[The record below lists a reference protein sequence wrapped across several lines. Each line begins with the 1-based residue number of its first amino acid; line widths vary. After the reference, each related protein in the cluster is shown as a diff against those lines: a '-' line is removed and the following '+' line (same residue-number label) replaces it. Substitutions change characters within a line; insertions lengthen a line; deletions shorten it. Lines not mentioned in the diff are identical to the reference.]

1 MPTPNTSMAILLEP
15 ALRRPARIAP
25 APIPVTPIRSGWPT
39 YAEDE
44 VAEVAAILRSG
55 RVNALHHGDRC
66 RAFEAAFAARCQRKH
81 AIAVANGT
89 LALELA
95 LRALRIGPGDE
106 VIVPARSFVASASCV
121 VAVGA
126 TPVFA
131 DVDQENQTL
140 NASTIAAVF
149 TPRTRAIIVVHLAGW
164 PAPMDEIMTL
174 AEALGVAVVEDCA
187 QAHGAMW
194 NGRPVG
200 AFGDAAA
207 FSFCTDKI
215 ISTGGEGGLL
225 VVRDTKV
232 WECAWAFKDH
242 GKSPP
247 QGPAPPSNGQF
258 RWLHRSFGSN
268 YRMTEM
274 QAGIGLLQL
283 GKLNCW
289 LADRNRNAMILNSH
303 LAALPAVRTVTPPP
317 TILNAYYKYYAF
329 VRPKRL
335 RHGWSRDRILSTLVA
350 RGVPAGTGI
359 CPEIYREEAFV
370 GTPSAPLA
378 RLPVSRMLGETSLM
392 LPCDQTLGVADV
404 ERMAQA
410 VAAVISKASY

>member
-1 MPTPNTSMAILLEP
+1 VPTADASATTLLEP
-15 ALRRPARIAP
+15 KTRHRARIAI
-25 APIPVTPIRSGWPT
+25 APTPLAPIRSTWPI

-44 VAEVAAILRSG
+44 VAEVASILRSG
-55 RVNALHHGDRC
+55 RVNALHHGERC
-66 RAFEAAFAARCQRKH
+66 RAFEAAFAARCEQKH

-95 LRALRIGPGDE
+95 LRALGIGPGDE

-121 VAVGA
+121 VTIGA
-126 TPVFA
+126 TPIFA
-131 DVDQENQTL
+131 DVDADSQTV
-140 NASTIAAVF
+140 NASTIAAAI

-174 AEALGVAVVEDCA
+174 AEALGLAVVEDCA
-187 QAHGAMW
+187 QAHGARW
-194 NGRPVG
+194 NGRPAG
-200 AFGDAAA
+200 SFGDVAA

-225 VVRDTKV
+225 LVRDTGV
-232 WECAWAFKDH
+232 WERAWAFKDH

-247 QGPAPPSNGQF
+247 RGPVPPGNGQF
-258 RWLHRSFGSN
+258 RWLHGSVGSN

-283 GKLNCW
+283 GKLDRW
-289 LADRNRNAMILNSH
+289 VADRNRNATILNH
-303 LAALPAVRTVTPPP
+303 QLAALPAARTVSAPPS
-317 TILNAYYKYYAF
+317 ILNAYYKYYAF
-329 VRPKRL
+329 VRPERL
-335 RHGWSRDRILSTLVA
+335 KPGWSRDRILSTLLA
-350 RGVPAGTGI
+350 RGIPVGTGI
-359 CPEIYREEAFV
+359 CPEIYREQAFV

-410 VAAVISKASY
+410 VAAVISKASH